1 MGSSAIN
8 YSGSAGGR
16 VVQVVKYETGD
27 YATGSATIPNDDSR
41 PTWAEGTEFM
51 NVLITPT
58 NAANM
63 LRVDVACELDT
74 ASAAVR
80 TISLF
85 KDGTGTDECK
95 AAMQEYELN
104 GRAVNMAFTHFM
116 VASGVVET
124 EFAVRAGANTG
135 DIYLN
140 GVSGSPIMGGAM
152 ASSLTVT
159 EIGPGIGGGATPTYQ

>member
-16 VVQVVKYETGD
+16 LVQLVKYETGD
-27 YATGSATIPNDDSR
+27 YATGSATIPNDNSR
-41 PTWAEGTEFM
+41 PLWNEGTEFM
-51 NVLITPT
+51 NVAITPT
-58 NAANM
+58 NEANI
-63 LRVDVACELDT
+63 LKIDVVCELDT

-80 TISLF
+80 TVSLF
-85 KDGTGTDECK
+85 KDGAGTDECK

-104 GRAVNMAFTHFM
+104 GRSVNMAFTHYM
-116 VASGVVET
+116 VASGVIET
-124 EFAVRAGANTG
+124 EFGVRAGANTG

-140 GVSGSPIMGGAM
+140 GVSGSPIMGGSM
-152 ASSLTVT
+152 ASSITVS